1 MVCQQV
7 AGGGR
12 GLQIGIVGANI
23 LNKRARTAN
32 GSWGG
37 GGGRGP
43 RTLWSADV

>member
-23 LNKRARTAN
+23 LNKRARKAR
-32 GSWGG
+32 GGWG